1 MKNSNQKNTQKLI
14 FDAAMQEFIQ
24 NGFDSTRMQAIANRA
39 GINKSLLHYYYTSK
53 ELLFKEVLSYVV
65 KDMFLRMTNIVIEDE
80 SLEKRLEKLFSN
92 HMVYLIEHP
101 NLPLFLL
108 NEIYRNPELVEQI
121 ITTTEIRDSWQTFFF
136 EIAKSQKEEEIIDM
150 DPMHIVISIVSLLV
164 FPVAARSVITRFVG
178 LTDEEY
184 SEFLKERTHIIPN
197 FITHAIRKK

>member
-1 MKNSNQKNTQKLI
+1 M
-14 FDAAMQEFIQ
+14 
-24 NGFDSTRMQAIANRA
+24 
-39 GINKSLLHYYYTSK
+39 
-53 ELLFKEVLSYVV
+53 
-65 KDMFLRMTNIVIEDE
+65 
-80 SLEKRLEKLFSN
+80 
-92 HMVYLIEHP
+92 
-101 NLPLFLL
+101 
-108 NEIYRNPELVEQI
+108 VEQI